1 LRMISSLE
9 SEKLDKD
16 FYMKDAVSVAKN
28 LLGKYLIKNTDEG
41 YVGGMIVETEAYMG
55 PKDDAAHSYN
65 LKRTKRNEAMYEE
78 GGVTYVYF
86 IYGMYY
92 CLNIVTNKPNIPQ
105 AVLIRAVEPKFGL
118 NIMIGNRNTDLKN
131 LTNGPAKLCRALDID
146 LSYNKVS
153 LLSDKLFITQGEE
166 VKNKIVS
173 TKRINIE
180 YARNYK
186 DKPWRFIVKNSKFLS
201 R

>member
-1 LRMISSLE
+1 MISSLE

-118 NIMIGNRNTDLKN
+118 NIMIRNRNTDLKN